1 MAKRIHSTIAQ
12 AGVVC
17 LLLISLLV
25 AYDLFSGREYFDI
38 AYKPFRTLSSPHK
51 PTLPSSSLNL
61 TSKEGLIE
69 LTLDSG
75 KPNPTEAAHG
85 AAPHDGENQT
95 NTAVTSPAIAPS
107 HTPLPPISTP
117 TPTPPPVPSPDVGG
131 GASSTV
137 LDANPEHLKN
147 APLYIASI
155 LDPDDKSLPRLD
167 CPRPDISRYQYL
179 KPGTTLKK
187 PKFFIALNIRE
198 KADLLPRLLGS
209 IVEALHF
216 LGPENCVL
224 SIVEGNSG
232 DGTYEILHLLRPEI
246 EKLGTEYHF
255 SRSDLDPGAGD
266 RIPKLAELRNMAL
279 APLVS
284 GGPGKYAADAVV
296 LFLNDVAI
304 CLEDILELAHQRLYL
319 GADMTCGFDWT
330 YVGPD
335 PTFYDVW
342 ISRTIAG
349 DSFFEIPADGNWNS
363 AWNIFW
369 NEDTSRRR
377 FFDHK
382 PLQVFS
388 CWNGA
393 VAMTARPLLDRL
405 VSFRAPGPGECFQGE
420 PQLFCKDLWNA
431 GFGKI
436 AVVPSVNLE
445 YSDEAGRKIKA
456 AKGYTSQWVGG
467 EDEVQDF
474 RVEWK
479 ADPPEKVKCMA
490 SYDKQTWEPWNQAL
504 E

>member
-1 MAKRIHSTIAQ
+1 MARRKLIVVAQ
-12 AGVVC
+12 ASAVC

-25 AYDLFSGREYFDI
+25 AYDLFSGREYFDA
-38 AYKPFRTLSSPHK
+38 AYKPFKNPKTTEETHGGSPHNGADRTDASVASPVLTPSQTQL
-51 PTLPSSSLNL
+51 PTS
-61 TSKEGLIE
+61 
-69 LTLDSG
+69 
-75 KPNPTEAAHG
+75 AR
-85 AAPHDGENQT
+85 
-95 NTAVTSPAIAPS
+95 
-107 HTPLPPISTP
+107 TP
-117 TPTPPPVPSPDVGG
+117 TPTPTPVPPSAGDADSATSTLPDG
-131 GASSTV
+131 
-137 LDANPEHLKN
+137 DPEHLKN
-147 APLYIASI
+147 APKYITAI
-155 LDPDDKSLPRLD
+155 LDPDDKSMPRLD
-167 CPRPDISRYQYL
+167 CPRPDIARYQYL
-179 KPGTTLKK
+179 KPSSSSLGK
-187 PKFFIALNIRE
+187 PKFFIALNIRQ
-198 KADLLPRLLGS
+198 KADLLPRLMGS
-209 IVEALHF
+209 VVEALRF

-224 SIVEGNSG
+224 SVVEGNSR
-232 DGTYEILHLLRPEI
+232 DGTYEILHLLRPEL
-246 EKLGTEYHF
+246 EKLGVEYHF
-255 SRSDLDPGAGD
+255 ARSDLDPGAGD
-266 RIPKLAELRNMAL
+266 RIGKLAELRNMAL

-284 GGPGKYAADAVV
+284 DPARYAADAAV

-319 GADMTCGFDWT
+319 GADMTCAVDWT

-349 DSFFEIPADGNWNS
+349 DSFFEIPPDGNWNS
-363 AWNIFW
+363 AWNLFW
-369 NEDTSRRR
+369 NEQTSRRR
-377 FFDHK
+377 FAEHK

-405 VSFRAPGPGECFQGE
+405 VRFRAPGPGECFQGE

-456 AKGYTSQWVGG
+456 AKGYTSQWAGD
-467 EDEVQDF
+467 EDKVEDF
-474 RVEWK
+474 KVDWK

-490 SYDKQTWEPWNQAL
+490 SYDKQTWEPWNQGL

>member
-1 MAKRIHSTIAQ
+1 MKPSLAHGLQILA
-12 AGVVC
+12 VC
-17 LLLISLLV
+17 LALIGLLV
-25 AYDLFSGREYFDI
+25 GYDLFSGR
-38 AYKPFRTLSSPHK
+38 AYLGAAYTPFRPVHFTNPHRNASHAIHV
-51 PTLPSSSLNL
+51 PTSTVILR
-61 TSKEGLIE
+61 
-69 LTLDSG
+69 
-75 KPNPTEAAHG
+75 PTR
-85 AAPHDGENQT
+85 
-95 NTAVTSPAIAPS
+95 
-107 HTPLPPISTP
+107 TP
-117 TPTPPPVPSPDVGG
+117 TPTPNPTRTPTPISPPAGNGD
-131 GASSTV
+131 GAAST
-137 LDANPEHLKN
+137 LPEGDPEHLKN
-147 APLYIASI
+147 ASKYITAI
-155 LDPDDKSLPRLD
+155 LDADDNSLPRLD

-179 KPGTTLKK
+179 KPASSSSSLKK

-198 KADLLPRLLGS
+198 KADLLPRLMGS
-209 IVEALHF
+209 VVEAIRF

-224 SIVEGNSG
+224 SVVEGNSR
-232 DGTYEILHLLRPEI
+232 DGTYEILHLLRPELESI
-246 EKLGTEYHF
+246 GVEYHF

-266 RIPKLAELRNMAL
+266 RIGKLAELRNMAL

-284 GGPGKYAADAVV
+284 DPARYAADAVV

-342 ISRTIAG
+342 ISRTLQG
-349 DSFFEIPADGNWNS
+349 DSFFEIPPDGNWNS

-369 NEDTSRRR
+369 NDDTSRRR
-377 FFDHK
+377 FADHK

-405 VSFRAPGPGECFQGE
+405 VRFRAPGPGECFQGE

-431 GFGKI
+431 GFGRI

-456 AKGYTSQWVGG
+456 AKGYTGQWVGD
-467 EDEVQDF
+467 EDKDETFKVD
-474 RVEWK
+474 WK

-490 SYDKQTWEPWNQAL
+490 IYDKQTWEPWNQGL